1 MGTIRKQAIYS
12 SMVIYVGFLIGA
24 VNTWLFI
31 KSGSGAFT
39 PAEYGLT
46 RLFFDV
52 GQLMFTVASLGILSA
67 IYKFFPYYKDNLSI
81 KENDLYTWGL
91 VIPLFG
97 FLLVL
102 AGGLFFEP
110 LIVRKFSE
118 KSLLFV
124 DYYHWIFVFGFG
136 ILIFSLFEAYANI
149 FKRTVLPNFL
159 KELTLRLL
167 TFVLIVLYYFSVINF
182 IGFIKLFSFLYLLIA
197 VIIGVVL
204 LKGKHFRFT
213 FSLSRVSKKF
223 GKKITTLSAYV
234 YGGTII
240 LMLSQVADSIMIAS
254 ISDKGIIDAGV
265 YSLAAYVANLIQV
278 PQRSIVAI
286 TLPILSQSW
295 KDKNLQEIERIYKRT
310 SINLLL
316 IGVFIFGAIWLNISD
331 AFAVL
336 HVQKDYEAGLMV
348 IFFLGIARI
357 IDAGTG
363 VNGQI
368 IGTSINWRFEFL
380 TGIILLAL
388 FLPLNY
394 VLIKQYG
401 IVGSAYSNVIAFTI
415 YNAIR
420 IWFLWYKY
428 KLQPFSNKTILSLA
442 LAGAAYFICYYLF
455 QNMNSW
461 LGIITRSSVF
471 TILFVGGMFAI
482 KLTPDAMQLLEVIK
496 KKLGLLQ
503 KD

>member
-12 SMVIYVGFLIGA
+12 SIVIYAGFLIGA
-24 VNTWLFI
+24 INTWLFI

-52 GQLMFTVASLGILSA
+52 GQLMFTVASLGMLPA
-67 IYKFFPYYKDNLSI
+67 VYKFFPYYNDNLST

-91 VIPLFG
+91 VVPLIG
-97 FLLVL
+97 FVLVI

-124 DYYHWIFVFGFG
+124 DYYHWIFLFGFG
-136 ILIFSLFEAYANI
+136 IMVFAVFETYSNI
-149 FKRTVLPNFL
+149 FRRTVLPNFL
-159 KELTLRLL
+159 KETTLRFLTL
-167 TFVLIVLYYFSVINF
+167 VLILLFYFSVLNYDS
-182 IGFIKLFSFLYLLIA
+182 FIKLFAVLYIIIA
-197 VIIGVVL
+197 IVLGVIL
-204 LKGKHFRFT
+204 LKSKHIVFT
-213 FSLSRVSKKF
+213 LSVSRVTRKF
-223 GKKITTLSAYV
+223 KTKMTTLAIYI

-240 LMLSQVADSIMIAS
+240 LILSQVADSIMIAS

-278 PQRSIVAI
+278 PQRSMIAI
-286 TLPILSQSW
+286 TIPILSQAW
-295 KDKNLQEIERIYKRT
+295 KNKNIGEIDRIYKRT

-316 IGVFIFGAIWLNISD
+316 IGLFIFGGIWLSIND
-331 AFAVL
+331 AFSVL
-336 HVQKDYEAGLMV
+336 QVQKDYEAGLMV

-363 VNGQI
+363 VNAQI
-368 IGTSINWRFEFL
+368 IGTSTQWRFEFL

-394 VLIKQYG
+394 ILIKKFG
-401 IVGSAYSNVIAFTI
+401 IIGSAYSNVISFAV

-420 IWFLWYKY
+420 ILFLWYKY
-428 KLQPFSNKTILSLA
+428 KLQPFSSKTILSLV
-442 LAGAAYFICYYLF
+442 LAVAAYFICFYLF
-455 QNMNSW
+455 RNIDGW
-461 LGIITRSSVF
+461 TGIILRSC
-471 TILFVGGMFAI
+471 LFAI
-482 KLTPDAMQLLEVIK
+482 IFIAGVFALKLTPDALQLLEVVK
-496 KKLGLLQ
+496 KRFK
-503 KD
+503 KN

>member
-12 SMVIYVGFLIGA
+12 SIVIYTGFLIGA

-52 GQLMFTVASLGILSA
+52 GQLMFTVASLGVLPA
-67 IYKFFPYYKDNLSI
+67 VYKFFPYYKDNLSTN
-81 KENDLYTWGL
+81 ENDLYSWGL
-91 VIPLFG
+91 LIPLLG
-97 FLLVL
+97 FVLVI

-124 DYYHWIFVFGFG
+124 DYYHWIFLFGFG
-136 ILIFSLFEAYANI
+136 ILIFTVLETYSNVFR
-149 FKRTVLPNFL
+149 RTVLPNFL
-159 KELTLRLL
+159 KETTLRFLTLILILL
-167 TFVLIVLYYFSVINF
+167 FYFSVLNF
-182 IGFIKLFSFLYLLIA
+182 DGFVKLFAVLYLLIA
-197 VIIGVVL
+197 IVLAFVL
-204 LKGKHFRFT
+204 LKNKHFVFT
-213 FSLSRVSKKF
+213 FSVSRVTRKF
-223 GKKITTLSAYV
+223 KNKIAALAGYV

-240 LMLSQVADSIMIAS
+240 LILSQVADSIMIAS

-278 PQRSIVAI
+278 PQRSMIAI
-286 TLPILSQSW
+286 TVPILSEAW
-295 KDKNLQEIERIYKRT
+295 KNKQLGEIDRIYKRT

-316 IGVFIFGAIWLNISD
+316 IGLFIFSAIWLNIND
-331 AFAVL
+331 AFTVL

-348 IFFLGIARI
+348 IFFLGIARL

-363 VNGQI
+363 VNAQI
-368 IGTSINWRFEFL
+368 IGTSTQWRFEFF
-380 TGIILLAL
+380 TGIILLGL

-394 VLIKQYG
+394 ILIKQFG
-401 IVGSAYSNVIAFTI
+401 IVGSAYSNVISFAV

-420 IWFLWYKY
+420 LWFLWYKF
-428 KLQPFSNKTILSLA
+428 KLQPFNSKTILSLV
-442 LAGAAYFICYYLF
+442 LAVAAYFISYYLF
-455 QNMNSW
+455 SGTSGWM
-461 LGIITRSSVF
+461 GIILRSSLF
-471 TILFVGGMFAI
+471 AILFIGGVFAL
-482 KLTPDAMQLLEVIK
+482 KLTPDALQLAEVARK
-496 KKLGLLQ
+496 RLRNKN
-503 KD
+503 

>member
-12 SMVIYVGFLIGA
+12 SIVIYAGFLIGA
-24 VNTWLFI
+24 INTWLFI

-52 GQLMFTVASLGILSA
+52 GQLMFTVASLGMLPA
-67 IYKFFPYYKDNLSI
+67 VYKFFPYYNDNLST

-91 VIPLFG
+91 VVPLIG
-97 FLLVL
+97 FVLVI

-124 DYYHWIFVFGFG
+124 DYYHWIFLFGFG
-136 ILIFSLFEAYANI
+136 IMVFAVFETYSNI
-149 FKRTVLPNFL
+149 FRRTVLPNFL
-159 KELTLRLL
+159 KETTLRFLTL
-167 TFVLIVLYYFSVINF
+167 VLILLFYFSVLNYDS
-182 IGFIKLFSFLYLLIA
+182 FIKLFAVLYIIIA
-197 VIIGVVL
+197 IVLGVIL
-204 LKGKHFRFT
+204 LKSKHIVFT
-213 FSLSRVSKKF
+213 LSVSRVTRKF
-223 GKKITTLSAYV
+223 KTKMATLAIYI

-240 LMLSQVADSIMIAS
+240 LILSQVADSIMIAS

-278 PQRSIVAI
+278 PQRSMIAI
-286 TLPILSQSW
+286 TIPILSQAW
-295 KDKNLQEIERIYKRT
+295 KNKNIGEIDRIYKRT

-316 IGVFIFGAIWLNISD
+316 IGLFIFGGIWLSIND
-331 AFAVL
+331 AFSVL
-336 HVQKDYEAGLMV
+336 QVQKDYEAGLMV

-363 VNGQI
+363 VNAQI
-368 IGTSINWRFEFL
+368 IGTSTQWRFEFL

-394 VLIKQYG
+394 ILIKKFG
-401 IVGSAYSNVIAFTI
+401 IIGSAYSNVISFAV

-420 IWFLWYKY
+420 ILFLWYKY
-428 KLQPFSNKTILSLA
+428 KLQPFSSKTILSLV
-442 LAGAAYFICYYLF
+442 LAVAAYFICFYLF
-455 QNMNSW
+455 RNIDGW
-461 LGIITRSSVF
+461 TGIILRSC
-471 TILFVGGMFAI
+471 LFAI
-482 KLTPDAMQLLEVIK
+482 IFIAGVFALKLTPDALQLLEVVKIRFK
-496 KKLGLLQ
+496 KN
-503 KD
+503 